1 MKQYER
7 IIFVDADDTSRA
19 PMAKAILQKKTLPW
33 PMEIISRGLVVL
45 FPQPVN
51 QKVEAVLVRNG
62 CTAKDHVTVPLS
74 DEDIN
79 EKTLILTMEESQRI
93 RILEQYQQVPH
104 LATIAGYLR
113 INGDIPALYGEPL
126 PEYGK
131 CYEVLDAL
139 ITMLIKQLAEE
150 AKEENEK

>member
-1 MKQYER
+1 MKPYDR

-19 PMAKAILQKKTLPW
+19 PMAKAIMQKKEFPW
-33 PMEIISRGLVVL
+33 PMEILSRGLVVL

-62 CTAKDHVTVPLS
+62 CTAKEYVTVPLKA
-74 DEDIN
+74 EDIN
-79 EKTLILTMEESQRI
+79 ERTLILTMEESQRI
-93 RILEQYQQVPH
+93 RILEQYGEVPH
-104 LATIAGYLR
+104 LATIAGYLH

-139 ITMLIKQLAEE
+139 ISMLIEQLTEE
-150 AKEENEK
+150 AKEEKE